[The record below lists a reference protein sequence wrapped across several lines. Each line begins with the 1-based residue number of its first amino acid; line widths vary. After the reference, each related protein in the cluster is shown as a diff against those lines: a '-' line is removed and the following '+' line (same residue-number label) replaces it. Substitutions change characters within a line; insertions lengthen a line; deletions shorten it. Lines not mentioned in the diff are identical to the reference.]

1 MKTINVVAAIIKRED
16 QFLCMQ
22 KGLHKYDYIAYKY
35 EFPGG
40 KIEEG
45 ETEENALIR
54 EIKEEL
60 EVTLV
65 CLEKYVTVKHEY
77 PDFNIVLNSYICSVG
92 MTNIQ
97 LNEHLECKWLNACDL
112 LNLDWAAADMPIVY
126 QLISDFI

>member
-1 MKTINVVAAIIKRED
+1 MKTIHVVAAIILREN

-22 KGLHKYDYIAYKY
+22 KGLHKYDYISHKY

-45 ETEENALIR
+45 ETEEIALIR

-60 EVTLV
+60 GMTLISAK
-65 CLEKYVTVKHEY
+65 KYVTVKHEY
-77 PDFNIVLNSYICSVG
+77 PDFNIVLHSYICSAG
-92 MTNIQ
+92 IEQIQ

-112 LNLDWAAADMPIVY
+112 LNLDWAAADMPIVN
-126 QLISDFI
+126 QLIADFI